1 MRGDRNRL
9 VSLVH
14 LSLRARDEKEMATR
28 GKSGHKRCR
37 DDDSGGDVE
46 KISPS
51 PPHTEVQ
58 TEEEN
63 RAVGIGKMSPQ
74 LGRHNALLT
83 KRKTVTSRVSVW
95 GYGKIGH
102 VSR

>member
-14 LSLRARDEKEMATR
+14 LFLRARDEKEMATR

-37 DDDSGGDVE
+37 DDDGGGDVE

-63 RAVGIGKMSPQ
+63 RAVGIEKMS
-74 LGRHNALLT
+74 H
-83 KRKTVTSRVSVW
+83 SVS
-95 GYGKIGH
+95 
-102 VSR
+102 